1 MTQTK
6 KTQSPVPAAS
16 SRVPKL
22 PGAGESPQRR
32 LLPAV
37 AVVSINKM
45 PRTSSQQRARE
56 GLLSLDDDALRSV
69 LSLLSVADGRRGAGV
84 TCKALRQA
92 VASNQLARARATAPY
107 VLRGNTHGVVHS
119 LATSFGT
126 AQWHKRSCIDQIDSS
141 RCMLSTPPEN
151 LDIRIERLGKG
162 EPGDE
167 RDTCFRSSIVDPHEN
182 ILTTMECR
190 VAPGSFVEY
199 KLPFQLRI
207 SHFRLGY
214 GACSANLFKCFVFE
228 AYDRNRLAWHTL
240 YESNGV
246 GPWADID
253 DFYSGPRSQGRA
265 ETKYFDVDAF
275 TSTRFR
281 IRLTQRDY
289 AMHFHCM
296 HIRAFELFG
305 TVLPPW
311 QV

>member
-1 MTQTK
+1 MTDK
-6 KTQSPVPAAS
+6 KKAALVQRRHL

-37 AVVSINKM
+37 PVVSIHKM
-45 PRTSSQQRARE
+45 PRTRSQQRARE
-56 GLLSLDDDALRSV
+56 GLVSLDDDALRSV
-69 LSLLSVADGRRGAGV
+69 LSFLSVADGRRGPGETSKV
-84 TCKALRQA
+84 LRQA
-92 VASNQLARARATAPY
+92 VASKQLARARATAPY
-107 VLRGNTHGVVHS
+107 VLHGNTHGVVHS

-126 AQWHKRSCIDQIDSS
+126 EQWHKRSCIDQIDYSQ
-141 RCMLSTPPEN
+141 RMLSTPPEN
-151 LDIRIERLGKG
+151 LEIRIERLGKG

-167 RDTCFRSSIVDPHEN
+167 RDTCFRSSLVDPHDN

-190 VAPGSFVEY
+190 VSPGSFVEY
-199 KLPFQLRI
+199 KFPFQLRI

-228 AYDRNRLAWHTL
+228 AYDRDRLAWHTL

-246 GPWADID
+246 GPWEDVP
-253 DFYSGPRSQGRA
+253 SGPRP
-265 ETKYFDVDAF
+265 EVKYFDVDAF

-281 IRLTQRDY
+281 IRLVDTQE
-289 AMHFHCM
+289 AWQCM
-296 HIRAFELFG
+296 HLRAFEVFG